1 MRSWTDSNNTVIA
14 LQGRIDSTNAHE
26 IESEIL
32 NILKEN
38 DDKAPVFDMSDLS
51 YISSAGLRVLMKVAK
66 LTDSKLSLTEV
77 SPEVYDILDVT
88 GFTELFKVRKKMRE
102 ISVDDLQVIGKG
114 FYGTVYRIDSDTIV
128 KVYDSPDAIHM
139 IENEK
144 KMAKMAFLK
153 GVPTAI
159 SFDIVKVGNSY
170 GSVFELLNAKTFNDL
185 LIDDPDKFDEILE
198 KYVILIKQV
207 HSTEAERGELP
218 AAKDIFFDYLDA
230 IEDYVSDDLKDGL
243 HNLIES
249 YEEDCHLIH
258 GDFQMKN
265 VMLTDDEPMLID
277 MDTLAT
283 GQPVFDLQGLYVTY
297 QAFKEDEPDNTLNF
311 LGITGQMSDRIWQ
324 RILSLYYDTEY
335 DNIPEKTMNEIR
347 ILAYIRF
354 LYIIVVSDLKNC
366 ELGKLRIRHCVEH
379 LTDLIKNCK

>member
-1 MRSWTDSNNTVIA
+1 MRSWIDGNNVKIA
-14 LQGRIDSTNAHE
+14 LQGRIDSSNAHE
-26 IESEIL
+26 TEEEIL
-32 NILKEN
+32 KAIKDNM
-38 DDKAPVFDMSDLS
+38 DKTPVFDMSDLS

-66 LTDSKLSLTEV
+66 LTDSKPCLTEV
-77 SPEVYDILDVT
+77 STEVYDILDVT

-114 FYGTVYRIDSDTIV
+114 FYGTVYRIDADTIV

-153 GVPTAI
+153 GIPTAI
-159 SFDIVKVGNSY
+159 SFDIVKVGSSY

-185 LIDDPDKFDEILE
+185 LIEDPGKFDDILE
-198 KYVILIKQV
+198 KYVTLIKQV
-207 HSTEAERGELP
+207 HTTEADKDELP
-218 AAKDIFFDYLDA
+218 AAKDIFLDYIEA
-230 IEDYVSDDLKDGL
+230 IGDYVGDDLKNGL
-243 HNLIES
+243 HKFVDS
-249 YEEDCHLIH
+249 YEEDDHLIH

-277 MDTLAT
+277 MDTLSV

-311 LGITGQMSDRIWQ
+311 LGITGQMSDMIWK
-324 RILSLYYDTEY
+324 RTLSLYYGTDY
-335 DNIPEKTMNEIR
+335 DKIPERILDEIR

-354 LYIIVVSDLKNC
+354 LFIIVVSDLKNN

-379 LTDLIKNCK
+379 LTELIKNYK

>member
-1 MRSWTDSNNTVIA
+1 MRSWIDGNNVKIA
-14 LQGRIDSTNAHE
+14 LQGRIDSSNAHE
-26 IESEIL
+26 TEEEIL
-32 NILKEN
+32 KAIKDNM
-38 DDKAPVFDMSDLS
+38 DKTPVFDMSDLS

-66 LTDSKLSLTEV
+66 LTDSKPCLTEV
-77 SPEVYDILDVT
+77 STEVYDILDVT

-114 FYGTVYRIDSDTIV
+114 FYGTVYRIDADTIV

-153 GVPTAI
+153 GIPTAI
-159 SFDIVKVGNSY
+159 SFDIVKVGSSY

-185 LIDDPDKFDEILE
+185 LIEDPGKFDDILE
-198 KYVILIKQV
+198 KYVTLIKQV
-207 HSTEAERGELP
+207 HTTEADKDELP
-218 AAKDIFFDYLDA
+218 AAKDIFLDYIEA
-230 IEDYVSDDLKDGL
+230 IGDYVGDDLKNGL
-243 HNLIES
+243 HKFVES
-249 YEEDCHLIH
+249 YEEDDHLIH

-277 MDTLAT
+277 MDTLSV

-311 LGITGQMSDRIWQ
+311 LGITGQMSDMIWK
-324 RILSLYYDTEY
+324 RTLSLYYGTDY
-335 DNIPEKTMNEIR
+335 DKIPERILDEIR

-354 LYIIVVSDLKNC
+354 LFIIVVSDLKNN

-379 LTDLIKNCK
+379 LTELIKNYK